1 MPGREWGA
9 WALAL
14 TLILGPLPG
23 SVRDPCCSG
32 VLPGMAKASQ
42 EGSAPLAGVPAS
54 EVGPAPSPMSLSWWT
69 AWPQAPMFS
78 PPETPAR
85 GVPLRITVPVIGLDA
100 PVRVAPSRIVLIA
113 GRRYREWLAP
123 DAPAAGWIPTSARVG
138 EIGNLVLNGH
148 HNIAGAVFRHLVD
161 LPLGARIRIDAV
173 GGAREYEIVERRILP
188 ERDQPLAVR
197 ESNARWIQATAEER
211 LTLVT
216 CWPPWSNS
224 HRLILIAHPLPSSG
238 PHGVWLAP

>member
-1 MPGREWGA
+1 M
-9 WALAL
+9 
-14 TLILGPLPG
+14 
-23 SVRDPCCSG
+23 
-32 VLPGMAKASQ
+32 
-42 EGSAPLAGVPAS
+42 
-54 EVGPAPSPMSLSWWT
+54 
-69 AWPQAPMFS
+69 
-78 PPETPAR
+78 
-85 GVPLRITVPVIGLDA
+85 
-100 PVRVAPSRIVLIA
+100 
-113 GRRYREWLAP
+113 P
-123 DAPAAGWIPTSARVG
+123 DARL
-138 EIGNLVLNGH
+138 E
-148 HNIAGAVFRHLVD
+148 AVFRHLVD